1 MKLKLLST
9 LIAASFL
16 AGCSSS
22 GSSNGNGG
30 QDGEAP
36 MNPIEMA
43 PSNPIEASPSNPIE
57 ISPEHPDNPEFT
69 EPTVPVAKDIVV
81 VDEEL
86 KVDGEVVAYID
97 GNDKLVNADGHAV
110 GHVERN
116 KNGQVN
122 EIYVSTDTYGS
133 VKVGLNPAVNPQD
146 RMVTIT
152 GENGNKLEIFRGD
165 GSWTFIPAGAPDLP
179 IYDDVE
185 NPIGKDIAVID
196 GELIVNGETVASI
209 NDQDRIVDADGN
221 GIGHVERNRN
231 GQVNKVYVSTN
242 VYGEVKIELNPAV
255 NPEDRMIT
263 ITGENGNKLELFRG
277 DGSWTFIPAGT
288 PDLPIYDDVENPIG
302 KDIAVIG
309 GELVVDGITIAS
321 INDADHIIDAN
332 GNGLGHVERNKNGQV
347 NKIYVSSEAYGV
359 VKVELNPAVN
369 PQDRMVT
376 ITGENGNKLEIF
388 RGDGSWTF
396 VPTADTNL
404 PELDNSSAVQKAELK
419 SKIQSLSQ
427 EQRQQIKQ
435 AVKDRASR
443 S

>member
-22 GSSNGNGG
+22 GSSSNDGG
-30 QDGEAP
+30 QVTPAP
-36 MNPIEMA
+36 TNPVEIA
-43 PSNPIEASPSNPIE
+43 PEN
-57 ISPEHPDNPEFT
+57 PDNPEFDDPST
-69 EPTVPVAKDIVV
+69 PIAKDIIVI
-81 VDEEL
+81 DEQL
-86 KVDGEVVAYID
+86 LIDGETVASID
-97 GNDKLVNADGHAV
+97 GNDRIVDADGNAL

-116 KNGQVN
+116 RNGQVN
-122 EIYVSTDTYGS
+122 EIYAHTDTYGT
-133 VKVGLNPAVNPQD
+133 VKVELNPAVNPED

-165 GSWTFIPAGAPDLP
+165 GSWTFIPAGHPDLP

-196 GELIVNGETVASI
+196 GELVVNGETVASI

-231 GQVNKVYVSTN
+231 GQVNKIYVSTN

-263 ITGENGNKLELFRG
+263 ITGENGNKLEIFRG

-288 PDLPIYDDVENPIG
+288 PDFPIYDDVENPIG
-302 KDIAVIG
+302 KDIAVIDG
-309 GELVVDGITIAS
+309 ALVVDGQTIAS
-321 INDADHIIDAN
+321 ITEDDHVVDAN
-332 GNGLGHVERNKNGQV
+332 GNGLGHVERNRNGQV
-347 NKIYVSSEAYGV
+347 NKIYVSTEAHGV

-369 PQDRMVT
+369 PQDRMIT

-396 VPTADTNL
+396 VPAPDANL
-404 PELDNSSAVQKAELK
+404 PEVGNAQQKAELK
-419 SKIQSLSQ
+419 QKVQSLSQ

-435 AVKDRASR
+435 AVKDRVSR
-443 S
+443 G

>member
-22 GSSNGNGG
+22 GSSGG
-30 QDGEAP
+30 ATP
-36 MNPIEMA
+36 MNPIEVT
-43 PSNPIEASPSNPIE
+43 PSNPIEMSPSNPIE
-57 ISPEHPDNPEFT
+57 VSPEHPDNPEFV
-69 EPTVPVAKDIVV
+69 EPSVPVAKDIVV

-86 KVDGEVVAYID
+86 KVNGEVVAYVD
-97 GNDKLVNADGHAV
+97 GNDRLVNADGHAI

-122 EIYVSTDTYGS
+122 EVYVSTNTYGS
-133 VKVGLNPAVNPQD
+133 VKIELNPAVNPQD
-146 RMVTIT
+146 RMVTVT

-165 GSWTFIPAGAPDLP
+165 GSWTFIPSGTPDLP

-196 GELIVNGETVASI
+196 GELIVDGVAIAGI
-209 NDQDRIVDADGN
+209 NADDRIVDANGN
-221 GIGHVERNRN
+221 GIGHVERNKN
-231 GQVNKVYVSTN
+231 GQINTLHISTN
-242 VYGEVKIELNPAV
+242 IYGFVKIELNPAV
-255 NPEDRMIT
+255 NPE
-263 ITGENGNKLELFRG
+263 
-277 DGSWTFIPAGT
+277 
-288 PDLPIYDDVENPIG
+288 
-302 KDIAVIG
+302 
-309 GELVVDGITIAS
+309 
-321 INDADHIIDAN
+321 
-332 GNGLGHVERNKNGQV
+332 
-347 NKIYVSSEAYGV
+347 
-359 VKVELNPAVN
+359 
-369 PQDRMVT
+369 DRMVT

-388 RGDGSWTF
+388 RGDGTWTFIPAGTPSNPIHDGNGNPVAKDIVIVDEVLMVNGEPVAFINGNDNIVDSDGNALGHVERNRNDQVNKIHLSTEAYGVVKIELSPAVNPEDRMVTITGENGNKLEVFRGDGSWTF
-396 VPTADTNL
+396 VPAPDANL
-404 PELDNSSAVQKAELK
+404 PELDSSNAVQKAELK

>member
-22 GSSNGNGG
+22 GSSNGSGG

-36 MNPIEMA
+36 MNPIEMT
-43 PSNPIEASPSNPIE
+43 PSNPIEV
-57 ISPEHPDNPEFT
+57 SPEHPDNPEFV
-69 EPTVPVAKDIVV
+69 EPSVPVAKDIIV

-97 GNDKLVNADGHAV
+97 GNDRLVNADGHAV

-122 EIYVSTDTYGS
+122 NIYVSTDTYGS
-133 VKVGLNPAVNPQD
+133 VQVELNPAVNPQD

-165 GSWTFIPAGAPDLP
+165 GSWTFIPSGTPDLP

-185 NPIGKDIAVID
+185 NPIGKDITVVD
-196 GELIVNGETVASI
+196 GELIVDGVTIASI
-209 NDQDRIVDADGN
+209 NDDDRIVDANGN
-221 GIGHVERNRN
+221 GFGHVERNKN
-231 GQVNKVYVSTN
+231 GQVNTIHISTN
-242 VYGEVKIELNPAV
+242 IYGFVKIELNPAV
-255 NPEDRMIT
+255 NPEDRMVT
-263 ITGENGNKLELFRG
+263 ITGENGNKLEIFRG

-288 PDLPIYDDVENPIG
+288 PDLPIYDDLENPIG
-302 KDIAVIG
+302 KDIAVID
-309 GELVVDGITIAS
+309 GELIVNGVTIAS
-321 INDADHIIDAN
+321 INENDHVIDAN
-332 GNGLGHVERNKNGQV
+332 GNGLGHVERNRNGQV

-359 VKVELNPAVN
+359 VQIELNPAVN

-396 VPTADTNL
+396 VPAPDANL
-404 PELDNSSAVQKAELK
+404 PELDNSSATQKAKLK
-419 SKIQSLSQ
+419 QKIQSLSQ